1 MEGVITRVVI
11 IAIEDEMRRPPMRR
25 TDSLVVVGSW
35 RKGRW
40 VTARKVEKNR
50 QEQRKQGREGTQ
62 KQGNT

>member
-1 MEGVITRVVI
+1 MVITVEGVITRVVI

-40 VTARKVEKNR
+40 VTARK
-50 QEQRKQGREGTQ
+50 GRL
-62 KQGNT
+62 KIPS